1 LNELEPE
8 VVPTANIQF
17 FFDANIESGCYIVA
31 SAKCAADSYTVFTR
45 RTEEAYHSTFAVKQH
60 FYGSC
65 ITAANRSNKLLC
77 YILIFQLL
85 KNIVQVFFFA
95 TTTFVTAAFMAAAF
109 VAITAFVAAAFVA
122 AAFMITA
129 FVITAFMI
137 AAFMIAAFMIIFT
150 CTSSR
155 YSGAA
160 SWFASRFN
168 VTNFHI
174 EFGGHSYPP
183 SLP

>member
-17 FFDANIESGCYIVA
+17 FFYANIESGCYIVA

-95 TTTFVTAAFMAAAF
+95 TTAFMAAAF
-109 VAITAFVAAAFVA
+109 MATAFVAITAFVA

-129 FVITAFMI
+129 FVIT
-137 AAFMIAAFMIIFT
+137 AFMIAAFMIIFT